1 MPRAASTVRTARPT
15 LEHEGRLRE
24 SVGAQCIAGIDEA
37 GRGPLAGPVVA
48 AAVVLPV
55 GFAHRHLH
63 DSKKLSPARRAALY
77 RELTTDLDIYWACAA
92 LDSADID
99 RLNILRATHEAMR
112 RALLALPIRPDHALI
127 DGLPVHPF
135 PVPHTALVEGDALS
149 LSIAAASV
157 IAKVTRDRM
166 MEEFDARFPA
176 YGFSRHKGYP
186 TSRHLAILAR
196 DGPCPIHRYS
206 FRPVA
211 EPHLAFAAYG
221 SAAAAGLARRKGGG
235 EVSPNLGLQ
244 GALPAF
250 PPAGSQGGD

>member
-1 MPRAASTVRTARPT
+1 MPPAESPIRPDRPH
-15 LEHEGRLRE
+15 LEHETRLRK
-24 SVGAQCIAGIDEA
+24 SGGARVIAGIDEA

-48 AAVVLPV
+48 AAVVLPE
-55 GFAHRHLH
+55 GLEHRHLH
-63 DSKKLSPARRAALY
+63 DSKKLTPRRRQAIY
-77 RELTTDLDIYWACAA
+77 RELTTAPDILWSCAA
-92 LDSADID
+92 LDAGDVD

-112 RALLALPIRPDHALI
+112 RAVLGLACQPDHALI

-135 PVPHTALVEGDALS
+135 PIPHTAIVDGDSIS

-166 MEEFDARFPA
+166 MEAFDAQFPA

-186 TSRHLAILAR
+186 TCQHLAILAR

-221 SAAAAGLARRKGGG
+221 SAASAGLGRRKGSRQ
-235 EVSPNLGLQ
+235 VPATVGLQ
-244 GALPAF
+244 GALPPV
-250 PPAGSQGGD
+250 PPARPEG